1 MSDIG
6 EIFDPEI
13 HAVDKNGNPSL
24 NKDGSFRKKRRDA
37 SKKEPAP
44 ASTEGKRAKDQ
55 RDGYARGVAGLLQIP
70 ASLLALVDPVDAYC
84 AAELVN
90 PWANVLADL
99 AMDYPQLA
107 AAIERAQVAGP
118 VAGIIGVGLLTAA
131 QFAHN
136 HGKIPAHMAQMVG
149 ARPRVEIEQLLKQRG
164 AELAAQAEAQAQ
176 ADAEAQRMSDEWA
189 ARHDAE
195 RAARDTQITE
205 EYSAEGAVEHEYAD
219 NVPV

>member
-1 MSDIG
+1 MSDVG

-24 NKDGSFRKKRRDA
+24 NKDGSYRKKRRDA
-37 SKKEPAP
+37 AKKAADPAP
-44 ASTEGKRAKDQ
+44 ASAEGKRAKDQ
-55 RDGYARGVAGLLQIP
+55 REGYRKGVAGLLQIP
-70 ASLLALVDPVDAYC
+70 ASLLSLVDPVDGYC
-84 AAELVN
+84 AAELVG
-90 PWANVLADL
+90 PWSNVLADL

-118 VAGIIGVGLLTAA
+118 LAGVIGVGLLTAA

-136 HGKIPAHMAQMVG
+136 HGKIPAHMAEMVG
-149 ARPRVEIEQLLKQRG
+149 ARPRAATERLLKQRG
-164 AELAAQAEAQAQ
+164 EQLQAEAEAQAQ

-195 RAARDTQITE
+195 RAARDTQIVE
-205 EYSAEGAVEHEYAD
+205 EGAVEHEYAD